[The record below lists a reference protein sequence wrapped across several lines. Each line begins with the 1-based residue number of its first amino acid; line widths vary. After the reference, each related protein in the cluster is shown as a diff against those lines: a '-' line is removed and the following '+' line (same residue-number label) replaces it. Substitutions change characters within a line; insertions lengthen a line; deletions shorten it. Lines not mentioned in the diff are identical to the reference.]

1 MHPSEVRFLE
11 RQARGDALDGELARL
26 NLPSRRESLAMTLV
40 TGLYLIFELAFA
52 ARLLDVVGTTLDPD
66 DIHQIEIAGR
76 FISGI
81 ALTLVVWTAIV
92 LPWLRRAARAR
103 WSRLRA
109 PLALGASAA
118 LCCVLSYGV
127 QEAILDG
134 ITRASSLEDRR
145 TAASLTLIAAN
156 VQDEVAILEG
166 IDFAVVDRSSPE
178 AKSFLALLPAL
189 ALTTEDLSERTDRI
203 LDDLLLAQAEKATGG
218 FEAFYNEAYRPSSQ
232 AMKRLYNAWLPAA
245 EERLRLGRGAEDAA
259 AARYKR
265 YRNGLGRYRPQ
276 DVPRARHAQVRR
288 DVQSMGVPVA
298 SDWVPTDRAGF
309 MAAARGE
316 ILRQADVAYAGAV
329 EPMLGHVPPADL
341 GPAAFFAEE
350 KLQVRW
356 RSDLGIGHE
365 IALHIDLSPE
375 AFRSRIYDPWMR
387 AVVAERRP
395 LYTAPL
401 EAFAPGGPWHEDG
414 ITAMRIAWIPL
425 MAFGFSLLGAM
436 VHGFKT
442 MNFAVQAMVGFH
454 HPVRRRV
461 LKAAKLSMAGAMALS
476 AIVVSGIENPV
487 TRSDLFA
494 NLEAKAS
501 TAAHPALAIAMRTV
515 IQLQPFA
522 YPIADL
528 LRREA
533 LFGMT
538 YDFDSETSTPAFEAF
553 PDLDV

>member
-11 RQARGDALDGELARL
+11 RQARRDALDGELLRL

-40 TGLYLIFELAFA
+40 TGLYLVFELAFA

-118 LCCVLSYGV
+118 LCCALSYGV

-134 ITRASSLEDRR
+134 IARASTLEDRR
-145 TAASLTLIAAN
+145 TAAALTLIAAN

-189 ALTTEDLSERTDRI
+189 ALTTEDLAERTDSI
-203 LDDLLLAQAEKATGG
+203 LEDLLLAQAEKATGG

-232 AMKRLYNAWLPAA
+232 AMKRLYNAWLQAS
-245 EERLRLGRGAEDAA
+245 EERLRLVRGAEDAA
-259 AARYKR
+259 AALYKR

-276 DVPRARHAQVRR
+276 DLPRSRHAQVRR
-288 DVQSMGVPVA
+288 EVQSMGVPVGP
-298 SDWVPTDRAGF
+298 DWVPTDRAGF
-309 MAAARGE
+309 MSAARRE

-329 EPMLGHVPPADL
+329 EPMLGHVPSADL
-341 GPAAFFAEE
+341 GPAAFFSQET
-350 KLQVRW
+350 LQARW
-356 RSDLGIGHE
+356 RADLGIGHE
-365 IALHIDLSPE
+365 IALDIDLSPE

-387 AVVAERRP
+387 AVVDERRP

-401 EAFAPGGPWHEDG
+401 EAFATGGAWHEDG

-436 VHGFKT
+436 VHGLKT

-476 AIVVSGIENPV
+476 AILVSGMENPV
-487 TRSDLFA
+487 TQSDLFA

-501 TAAHPALAIAMRTV
+501 TAGHPALAVAMRTV
-515 IQLQPFA
+515 IHLQPFA
-522 YPIADL
+522 YPVGDL

-533 LFGMT
+533 LFGIT
-538 YDFDSETSTPAFEAF
+538 YDFDPETPTRAFEAF
-553 PDLDV
+553 FDLDI